1 MVIVFSPIFVAG
13 TKTIC
18 GYNFVAP
25 LKIKHFK
32 LSKYVIRG
40 LIKERSYLGCRITHS
55 CGV

>member
-1 MVIVFSPIFVAG
+1 MVIVFSPIFVAD

-32 LSKYVIRG
+32 LSKYAIRG
-40 LIKERSYLGCRITHS
+40 LIKERSYLGCWITHS